1 MSFFVGGRYRLSL
14 YFKQKMSFKEISVSS
29 CAHRIC
35 GIEAD
40 FLLHGIGV
48 LTQKEQAFM
57 SSSNDPIGTDIT
69 GVTRV
74 SLVLYLATFRNSAW
88 SM

>member
-1 MSFFVGGRYRLSL
+1 MKIMTFCCCC
-14 YFKQKMSFKEISVSS
+14 SS
-29 CAHRIC
+29 SAHRIC

-57 SSSNDPIGTDIT
+57 FSSNDPIGTDIT
-69 GVTRV
+69 GGE
-74 SLVLYLATFRNSAW
+74 SGL
-88 SM
+88 

>member
-1 MSFFVGGRYRLSL
+1 
-14 YFKQKMSFKEISVSS
+14 MSFKETSVNS

-57 SSSNDPIGTDIT
+57 LSSKDPIGTDIT